1 VKHRVAAQ
9 PGHATILVVCV
20 SACSNALPAN
30 LTVLNV
36 SDEQLY
42 VEKVSAPEFAY
53 APPVGVLGRFSK
65 SSSDAVKRPPTEVT
79 VFVQGKPAA
88 TVRVPPLPADA
99 RGDIELLIIHTRSR
113 HWASAWEITAGHDAD
128 SLPLGIRRV
137 PEDDDPRFRLHRA
150 LIEAAKAG
158 NVADVDRLLGQG
170 AQLYWDTTDD
180 SPLVTAAYWHRN
192 AVIERLLRSGGPPF
206 EASDIEDAIVRAAD
220 PSDEDVSTLRLLVA
234 RFGTGLSPEAPGHVL
249 RKASASRQMDNQYRI
264 SPVRPVIRFLIE
276 EAGFDVNLPVT
287 DDGDTVFDFADHVSG
302 NFRDY
307 ALIEFL
313 KAHGAQSGRR
323 PAR

>member
-150 LIEAAKAG
+150 LIEAAEAG
-158 NVADVDRLLGQG
+158 SVA
-170 AQLYWDTTDD
+170 
-180 SPLVTAAYWHRN
+180 
-192 AVIERLLRSGGPPF
+192 
-206 EASDIEDAIVRAAD
+206 
-220 PSDEDVSTLRLLVA
+220 
-234 RFGTGLSPEAPGHVL
+234 APGHVL

-287 DDGDTVFDFADHVSG
+287 DDGDTVFDFADRASG
-302 NFRDY
+302 KFRDC